1 MYNKQKSERM
11 KRNIPRTSF
20 VLASLSRLLSKFY
33 AFKSRSEEET
43 PKATVPLLRLFFF
56 CEVERIVRVSGMT
69 MNTLLYFKW
78 VISKD
83 LLYRSLLNVM
93 WQGTLLNV
101 MWQPGS
107 KGSLGENGYM

>member
-1 MYNKQKSERM
+1 MHNKQQSERM
-11 KRNIPRTSF
+11 KRNIPGTSF
-20 VLASLSRLLSKFY
+20 VLASLSHLLSKFY

-56 CEVERIVRVSGMT
+56 WEVERIVRVSGMT
-69 MNTLLYFKW
+69 MNTLLYFK
-78 VISKD
+78 
-83 LLYRSLLNVM
+83 LLSVM

-107 KGSLGENGYM
+107 KGSVGENGYI